1 MKTISMN
8 DIPEEGVSHDPQLRK
23 KVIIRDGE
31 LPHLNKFAQ
40 ARFAPGQV
48 AHAHSHEDFYEIFL
62 IESGEGIIK
71 VNGSA
76 HPISEGMCVIFEP
89 EEVHEV
95 INTGSSELVITYF
108 GLKV

>member
-1 MKTISMN
+1 MKVISMN

-23 KVIIRDGE
+23 KVIISDGE

-48 AHAHSHEDFYEIFL
+48 AHAHSHDDFYEIFL

-71 VNGSA
+71 VGSSEQS
-76 HPISEGMCVIFEP
+76 ISEGMCVIFEP
-89 EEVHEV
+89 KEVHEV
-95 INTGSSELVITYF
+95 VNTSMNELVITYF
-108 GLKV
+108 GLKA